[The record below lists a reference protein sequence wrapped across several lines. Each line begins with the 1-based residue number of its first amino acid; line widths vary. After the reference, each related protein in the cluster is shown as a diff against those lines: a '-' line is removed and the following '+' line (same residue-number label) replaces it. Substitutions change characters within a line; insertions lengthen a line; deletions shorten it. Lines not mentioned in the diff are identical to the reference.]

1 LDDTGEKWGSVSVSS
16 SFFPGAHKN
25 FSDTVFRAT
34 DSVLFYVNSELILK
48 ASRNSL
54 RIVLGGLPL
63 DHGKF
68 REGPIDIPDR
78 SSVLNIILHT
88 IYRLSTAKHA
98 PSLDDLLVAVDR
110 LPAYG
115 LDPKEHVQPGMP
127 LFDILLAQAPINPI
141 EVYAL
146 AGHFKLHDL
155 AVRTSAHL
163 LSYRLPDMSDA
174 LALRMGPVYL
184 NRLMQLH
191 MGLANELKRITLAPP
206 PPHALRATCDFEMQR
221 RLNRAWVLTASYLAW
236 DSRPDSKHLSGT
248 RGPPRLRSMQRGITG

>member
-1 LDDTGEKWGSVSVSS
+1 MIRNLDDTGEKWGSVSVSS
-16 SFFPGAHKN
+16 AFFPGAHKN
-25 FSDTVFRAT
+25 FSDTIFRSV

-54 RIVLGGLPL
+54 CTVLGGLPL
-63 DHGKF
+63 DNSKF
-68 REGPIDIPDR
+68 REGPIDLPDR
-78 SSVLNIILHT
+78 SSILNVILHT
-88 IYRLSTAKHA
+88 IYGLSAAKHA
-98 PSLDDLLVAVDR
+98 PPVADLVAAVDR
-110 LPAYG
+110 LQAYG
-115 LDPKEHVQPGMP
+115 LDPKEHVQPGLP
-127 LFDILLAQAPINPI
+127 LFDILLAQAPINPM

-163 LSYRLPDMSDA
+163 LSYHLPDMSDA
-174 LALRMGPVYL
+174 VALRMGPVYL

-206 PPHALRATCDFEMQR
+206 PPHPLHPTCDFEMQR

-236 DSRPDSKHLSGT
+236 DSRPGRFTHSFF
-248 RGPPRLRSMQRGITG
+248 PRDW